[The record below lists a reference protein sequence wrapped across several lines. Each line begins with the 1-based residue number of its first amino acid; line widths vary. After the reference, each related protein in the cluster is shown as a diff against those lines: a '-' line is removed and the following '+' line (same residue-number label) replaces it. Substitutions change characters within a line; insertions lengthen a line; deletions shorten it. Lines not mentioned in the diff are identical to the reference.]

1 MRPLFAR
8 LSGETARVYGLVLSS
23 SGIPYQTHAKNGLWS
38 ITVAAFYRRQAID
51 AVSQYL
57 NENPVQAPDLHPAE
71 VPGIRTYSALYVAPV
86 LALIHWAIVPG
97 YEHQVFVEVLG
108 ADADQIMAGEL
119 YRCITAL
126 FLHKDWPHVVNNVAG
141 LILFGTVASSISGW
155 GVAWLMILISGAAG
169 NVITALWYQEN
180 HIAIGAST
188 AVFSALGLCTAMNLW
203 RHARRSI
210 SSWRCWLPL
219 AGGLALLGFLGSS
232 PHSDLLAHF
241 FGFLAGLVTGGLYGW
256 KCRQPLRWSI
266 QMASAIGAVGLVS
279 LCWIYGIYA
288 GG

>member
-23 SGIPYQTHAKNGLWS
+23 AGIPYQTHVKNGLWS
-38 ITVAAFYRRQAID
+38 ITVATFYRRPAID
-51 AVSQYL
+51 AVGLYL
-57 NENPVQAPDLHPAE
+57 NENPIQAPAEHPAQ
-71 VPGIRTYSALYVAPV
+71 VAGIRTYSALYVAPV
-86 LALIHWAIVPG
+86 LAFIHWAIIPG

-108 ADADQIMAGEL
+108 ADAEQIMAGDV

-126 FLHKDWPHVVNNVAG
+126 LLHKDWPHVVNNVAG
-141 LILFGTVASSISGW
+141 LILFGMVASSISGW

-169 NVITALWYQEN
+169 NVMTALWYQQN
-180 HIAIGAST
+180 HMAIGAST

-203 RHARRSI
+203 RHIRKSI
-210 SSWRCWLPL
+210 SSRRSWLPL

-241 FGFLAGLVTGGLYGW
+241 YGFLAGLVTGGLYGW
-256 KCRQPLRWSI
+256 KCRQPLRWGI

-279 LCWIYGIYA
+279 LCWIYGIYF